1 MTDHP
6 AYVPHTAHWGAF
18 SASWDGDTL
27 DVVPHPADREPS
39 PILGNFRNALR
50 HPARIL
56 RPAVRRS
63 WLERGP
69 ASGVRPLNDE
79 FVEMDWDR
87 ILPLAAGEL
96 SRVRSEYGPEAVY
109 GGSYGWASA
118 GRFHHALS
126 QVHRFL
132 NVALGGF
139 VRSVHSYSA
148 GASSVIIPRVMGQ
161 FESVTRRNITWAQIE
176 EHTEMVIAFG
186 GMAVKNSMIAAGG
199 VTTHIERGA
208 MARAS
213 QRGVAF
219 HLFSPLRD
227 DFPHEARAIWHPVRP
242 GTDVAVMLG
251 MAHTLLSEGLY
262 DRDFI
267 ERCCEGSGQF
277 FAYVLGQTDGV
288 AKTPA
293 WAADLSGVPAE
304 TIAAI
309 ARKMVACRSLVTVSH
324 SMQRARYGEQPVWA
338 AMALAAMVG
347 QIGLPGGGYNY
358 SLGAMGHTGRRLNAV
373 PLPTV
378 PQGTNCVPNFIPCAR
393 VSDMLLSPGQEY
405 DFDGKRMTYPTIRL
419 VYWAGGNPFHHHQD
433 LNRLRRAFA
442 VPETIIVHDNVWTA
456 AARSADIV
464 FPATMTLERDD
475 IGAAGTDPRLIAMRA
490 VAGSAGLARND
501 YEIFADMADVF
512 GKRDLFTE
520 NRKPRE
526 WLEHLCEPTWQALRA
541 RGWQPPAFEEF
552 WERGEAALPSEPDDG
567 GALRAFRAD
576 PAGHPMPT
584 PSGRLEIGSTT
595 IAGFAYDDC
604 LGHPAWF
611 APDEQPTSA
620 HPLVVVANQP
630 ATRLH
635 SQLDFGSYSQ
645 SAKIRDREALRIHPT
660 DADARGIR
668 TGDVVKIFND
678 RGACLAGALVTDA
691 VMPGVVNLPT
701 GAWYDPVDVGE
712 DHPLCVNG
720 NPNVLTRDIGTS
732 KLAQGC
738 CGQITVADV
747 AVWRGQLPEIRA
759 YGPPPLISEEGGDS
773 ASRSGRDLG
782 ISPSNGEPGH
792 I

>member
-1 MTDHP
+1 MTDP
-6 AYVPHTAHWGAF
+6 RRYVSHSAHWGAF
-18 SASWDGDTL
+18 SAAWDGNVL
-27 DVVPHPADREPS
+27 DIVPHPDDREPS
-39 PILGNFRNALR
+39 PILGNFRNVLR

-69 ASGVRPLNDE
+69 GPGPRPLDDE

-87 ILPLAAGEL
+87 VSALAAGEL
-96 SRVRSEYGPEAVY
+96 ARVSAEHGPEAVY

-161 FESVTRRNITWAQIE
+161 FESVTRRNVTWAQIE
-176 EHTEMVIAFG
+176 AHTDMVVAFG

-208 MARAS
+208 MGRAS
-213 QRGVAF
+213 RRGVAF

-242 GTDVAVMLG
+242 GSDVAVMLG
-251 MAHTLLSEGLY
+251 MAHTLLAEDLY
-262 DRDFI
+262 DRDYI
-267 ERCCEGSGQF
+267 ARCCEGAETF
-277 FAYVLGQTDGV
+277 FAYVRGETDGV
-288 AKTPA
+288 AKTPE
-293 WAADLSGVPAE
+293 WAAELSGVPAD
-304 TIAAI
+304 TIAGI
-309 ARKMVACRSLVTVSH
+309 ARRMVACRSLVTVSH

-358 SLGAMGHTGRRLNAV
+358 SLGAMGHTGRQINAV

-378 PQGTNCVPNFIPCAR
+378 PQGANGVANFIPCAR

-405 DFDGKRMTYPTIRL
+405 DFDGRRMVYPSIRL

-442 VPETIIVHDNVWTA
+442 VPDTIIVHDNVWTPM
-456 AARSADIV
+456 ARSADIV
-464 FPATMTLERDD
+464 LPATMTLERDD

-490 VAGSAGLARND
+490 AAPPAGLARND
-501 YEIFADMADVF
+501 HDIFADMADVL
-512 GKRDLFTE
+512 GARDLFTE
-520 NRKPRE
+520 GRRPHE
-526 WLEHLCEPTWQALRA
+526 WLEHLYESTRQALQA
-541 RGWQPPAFEEF
+541 RGWDAPGFQEF
-552 WERGEAALPSEPDDG
+552 WERGEVALPSEPDDG
-567 GALRAFRAD
+567 GILRKFRAN
-576 PAGHPMPT
+576 PAGSPMPT
-584 PSGRLEIGSTT
+584 PSGRLEISSATL
-595 IAGFAYDDC
+595 AGFAYDDC

-611 APDEQPTSA
+611 APDEPPTPE

-645 SAKIRDREALRIHPT
+645 SAKVRGREAVRIHPV
-660 DADARGIR
+660 DAAARGIR
-668 TGDVVKIFND
+668 TGDVVRVFNG

-691 VMPGVVNLPT
+691 VMQGVVNLPT
-701 GAWYDPVDVGE
+701 GAWYDPVETGDGSA
-712 DHPLCVNG
+712 PLCVNG

-738 CGQITVADV
+738 CGQITVAEV
-747 AVWRGQLPEIRA
+747 ALWTGEGPEVRA
-759 YGPPPLISEEGGDS
+759 YGPPPLVPPAG
-773 ASRSGRDLG
+773 
-782 ISPSNGEPGH
+782 
-792 I
+792 

>member
-1 MTDHP
+1 MTDRRN
-6 AYVPHTAHWGAF
+6 YVSHSAHWGAF
-18 SASWDGDTL
+18 SAAWDGNAL
-27 DVVPHPADREPS
+27 DVVPHPADRDPS
-39 PILGNFRNALR
+39 PILGNLRNALR

-69 ASGVRPLNDE
+69 GSGPRPLNDE
-79 FVEMDWDR
+79 FVEMDWDK

-96 SRVRSEYGPEAVY
+96 SRVSGEHGPEAVY

-176 EHTEMVIAFG
+176 EHTDMVLAFG

-208 MARAS
+208 MDRAS

-227 DFPHEARAIWHPVRP
+227 DFPPEARATWHPVQP

-251 MAHTLLSEGLY
+251 MAHTLLTENLHDG
-262 DRDFI
+262 DFI
-267 ERCCEGSGQF
+267 GRCCEGADVF

-293 WAADLSGVPAE
+293 WAAELSGVPAQ
-304 TIAAI
+304 TIAAV

-338 AMALAAMVG
+338 AMALAAMAG

-358 SLGAMGHTGRRLNAV
+358 SLGAMGHTGRQLNAV
-373 PLPTV
+373 PLPTM
-378 PQGTNCVPNFIPCAR
+378 PQGRNGVANFIPCAR

-405 DFDGKRMTYPTIRL
+405 DFDGKRMVYPDIRL

-433 LNRLRRAFA
+433 LNRLRRAFS

-456 AARSADIV
+456 TARSADIV

-475 IGAAGTDPRLIAMRA
+475 IGAAGTDPRLIAMRTA
-490 VAGSAGLARND
+490 VAPAGLARD
-501 YEIFADMADVF
+501 DHDIFADMTDVL

-520 NRKPRE
+520 GRQPRE
-526 WLEHLCEPTWQALRA
+526 WLEHLYEPTRQALQA
-541 RGWQPPAFEEF
+541 RGRHAPAFAEF
-552 WERGEAALPSEPDDG
+552 WERGEIELPSEPDDG
-567 GALRAFRAD
+567 GVLRAFRAD
-576 PAGHPMPT
+576 PDGHPMPT
-584 PSGRLEIGSTT
+584 PSGRLELGSTT
-595 IAGFAYDDC
+595 ISDFAYEDC
-604 LGHPAWF
+604 RAHPAWF
-611 APDEQPTSA
+611 APDEQPTSKY
-620 HPLVVVANQP
+620 PLVVVANQP

-635 SQLDFGSYSQ
+635 SQLDFGDYSQ
-645 SAKIRDREALRIHPT
+645 AAKIRDREALRIHPL
-660 DADARGIR
+660 DAAARGIR
-668 TGDVVKIFND
+668 TGDAVKVFND
-678 RGACLAGALVTDA
+678 RGACLAGALVTDM

-701 GAWYDPVDVGE
+701 GAWYDPVEIDGGSTV
-712 DHPLCVNG
+712 CVNG

-738 CGQITVADV
+738 CGQVTIADV
-747 AVWRGQLPEIRA
+747 AIWEGELPEIRA
-759 YGPPPLISEEGGDS
+759 YGPPPLVSGKDGDLLP
-773 ASRSGRDLG
+773 GLG
-782 ISPSNGEPGH
+782 
-792 I
+792 